1 LLLNRPLPGR
11 NVLRALAT
19 VPFLVTPSVMALLWK
34 NLFLSPSTGIIDWL
48 LHLVGLPAVA
58 WFSSLPLESVIFIV
72 AWEWT
77 PFVMLVILA
86 GLQSIP
92 DEVLEAAKVDGA
104 AAWTTFWRIVIPLL
118 RKPYEIALLF
128 GTIFIFQTF
137 GEIYLT
143 TAGGPGLTTNTL
155 PYYTYRT
162 ALNSFQIGLAATLG
176 VIGVITNG
184 VIAQFVAVPMASAY
198 LLPDTISLREAA
210 LKEPVSCAVHGM
222 HSLNPRSGDTF
233 LIVGAG
239 TMGLLL
245 LQLALRGGASRVAMV
260 DVNAQRLASAE
271 ELGATRTYKD
281 IERALA
287 DESLGFNCVI
297 DATGVPAVI
306 ENAFMA
312 VKRGGKFMV
321 FGVASNEARIS
332 LSPFRIYNDEIT
344 IVGSM
349 AILFSFQ
356 AALDL
361 ISSGVIN
368 TEAMLTAALPL
379 QDFPKALDMVRQG

>member
-1 LLLNRPLPGR
+1 M
-11 NVLRALAT
+11 RAVIIDA
-19 VPFLVTPSVMALLWK
+19 P
-34 NLFLSPSTGIIDWL
+34 GIIRVDN
-48 LHLVGLPAVA
+48 VPDPA
-58 WFSSLPLESVIFIV
+58 PR
-72 AWEWT
+72 
-77 PFVMLVILA
+77 
-86 GLQSIP
+86 P
-92 DEVLEAAKVDGA
+92 DEVLVRVGACGICGTDLHIIDGDSPLARYPIIPGHEFAGEVVALGSDVAQRYGKENITVGSRIAVEPNLYCGYCDSCRTGHENLCLNYAAIGV
-104 AAWTTFWRIVIPLL
+104 
-118 RKPYEIALLF
+118 
-128 GTIFIFQTF
+128 
-137 GEIYLT
+137 
-143 TAGGPGLTTNTL
+143 TTNG
-155 PYYTYRT
+155 
-162 ALNSFQIGLAATLG
+162 A
-176 VIGVITNG
+176 V
-184 VIAQFVAVPMASAY
+184 AQYVTVPVAKAY
-198 LLPDTISLREAA
+198 ALPDNISFREGA
-210 LKEPVSCAVHGM
+210 LIEPVSCAVHGM
-222 HSLNPRSGDTF
+222 HILNPRSGDTF

-260 DVNAQRLASAE
+260 DVNMQRLASAE

-368 TEAMLTAALPL
+368 TQAMLTEALPL
-379 QDFPKALDMVRQG
+379 QDFSRALEMVRKGQGVKTQILPDG

>member
-1 LLLNRPLPGR
+1 MRAVVIDAPGR
-11 NVLRALAT
+11 IRVDNV
-19 VPFLVTPSVMALLWK
+19 PDPTPR
-34 NLFLSPSTGIIDWL
+34 
-48 LHLVGLPAVA
+48 
-58 WFSSLPLESVIFIV
+58 
-72 AWEWT
+72 
-77 PFVMLVILA
+77 
-86 GLQSIP
+86 P
-92 DEVLEAAKVDGA
+92 DEVLVRVGACGICGTDLHIIDGESPLARYPIIPGHEFAGEVVALGYDIAQSNGNGEANITVGSRVAIDPNLYCGHCDLCRTGHENLCLNYA
-104 AAWTTFWRIVIPLL
+104 ALGV
-118 RKPYEIALLF
+118 
-128 GTIFIFQTF
+128 
-137 GEIYLT
+137 
-143 TAGGPGLTTNTL
+143 TTNG
-155 PYYTYRT
+155 
-162 ALNSFQIGLAATLG
+162 A
-176 VIGVITNG
+176 
-184 VIAQFVAVPMASAY
+184 IAQYVAVPMASAY
-198 LLPDTISLREAA
+198 LLPNSMSLREGA
-210 LKEPVSCAVHGM
+210 LIEPVSCAVHGM

-245 LQLALRGGASRVAMV
+245 LQLVLRGGASRVAMV
-260 DVNAQRLASAE
+260 DVNMQRLASAE
-271 ELGATRTYKD
+271 ELGATRTYND
-281 IERALA
+281 IERALK
-287 DESLGFNCVI
+287 DEPLGFNCVI

-368 TEAMLTAALPL
+368 TQAMLTEALPL
-379 QDFPKALDMVRQG
+379 QDFSRALDMVRKGQGVKTQILPDE

>member
-1 LLLNRPLPGR
+1 MRAVVIDAPGR
-11 NVLRALAT
+11 IRVDNVPDPTPRPNE
-19 VPFLVTPSVMALLWK
+19 VLVRVDACGICGTDLH
-34 NLFLSPSTGIIDWL
+34 IID
-48 LHLVGLPAVA
+48 GE
-58 WFSSLPLESVIFIV
+58 SPL
-72 AWEWT
+72 ARY
-77 PFVMLVILA
+77 P
-86 GLQSIP
+86 
-92 DEVLEAAKVDGA
+92 
-104 AAWTTFWRIVIPLL
+104 VIPGHEFAGEVVALG
-118 RKPYEIALLF
+118 YDIAQSN
-128 GTIFIFQTF
+128 GN
-137 GEIYLT
+137 GEANITVGSRVAIDPNLYCGHCDLCRT
-143 TAGGPGLTTNTL
+143 GHENLCLNYAALGVTTN
-155 PYYTYRT
+155 
-162 ALNSFQIGLAATLG
+162 GG
-176 VIGVITNG
+176 
-184 VIAQFVAVPMASAY
+184 IAQCVAVPMASAY
-198 LLPDTISLREAA
+198 LLPNSMSLREGA
-210 LKEPVSCAVHGM
+210 LIEPVSCAVHGM

-260 DVNAQRLASAE
+260 DVNMQRLASAE

-368 TEAMLTAALPL
+368 THAMLTEALPL
-379 QDFPKALDMVRQG
+379 QDFSRALDMVRKGQGVKTQILPNE

>member
-1 LLLNRPLPGR
+1 MRAVVIDAPGR
-11 NVLRALAT
+11 IRVDNVPDPTPRPNE
-19 VPFLVTPSVMALLWK
+19 VLVRVGACGICGTDLH
-34 NLFLSPSTGIIDWL
+34 IID
-48 LHLVGLPAVA
+48 GD
-58 WFSSLPLESVIFIV
+58 SPL
-72 AWEWT
+72 ARY
-77 PFVMLVILA
+77 P
-86 GLQSIP
+86 
-92 DEVLEAAKVDGA
+92 
-104 AAWTTFWRIVIPLL
+104 VIPGHEFAGEVVALG
-118 RKPYEIALLF
+118 YDIAQSN
-128 GTIFIFQTF
+128 GN
-137 GEIYLT
+137 GEANITVGSRVAIDPNLYCGHCDFCRTGHENLCLNY
-143 TAGGPGLTTNTL
+143 AALGVTTN
-155 PYYTYRT
+155 
-162 ALNSFQIGLAATLG
+162 GG
-176 VIGVITNG
+176 
-184 VIAQFVAVPMASAY
+184 IAQCVAVPMSSAY
-198 LLPDTISLREAA
+198 LLPDTMSLREGA
-210 LKEPVSCAVHGM
+210 LIEPVSCAVHGM

-260 DVNAQRLASAE
+260 DVNMQRLASAE

-344 IVGSM
+344 ILGSM

-368 TEAMLTAALPL
+368 TQAMLTEALPL
-379 QDFPKALDMVRQG
+379 QDFSRALEMVRKGQGVKTQILPDG

>member
-1 LLLNRPLPGR
+1 M
-11 NVLRALAT
+11 RAVIIDA
-19 VPFLVTPSVMALLWK
+19 P
-34 NLFLSPSTGIIDWL
+34 GIIRVDN
-48 LHLVGLPAVA
+48 VPD
-58 WFSSLPLESVIFIV
+58 P
-72 AWEWT
+72 T
-77 PFVMLVILA
+77 PR
-86 GLQSIP
+86 P
-92 DEVLEAAKVDGA
+92 DEVLVRVGACGICGTDLHIIDGDSPLARYPIIPGHEFAGEVAALGYDIAQGNGNGETNITVGSRVAIDPNLYCGHCDFCRTGHENLCLNYA
-104 AAWTTFWRIVIPLL
+104 ALGV
-118 RKPYEIALLF
+118 
-128 GTIFIFQTF
+128 
-137 GEIYLT
+137 
-143 TAGGPGLTTNTL
+143 TTNG
-155 PYYTYRT
+155 
-162 ALNSFQIGLAATLG
+162 A
-176 VIGVITNG
+176 
-184 VIAQFVAVPMASAY
+184 IAQYVAAPIASAY
-198 LLPDTISLREAA
+198 LLPDTTSLREGA
-210 LKEPVSCAVHGM
+210 LIEPISCAVHGM

-260 DVNAQRLASAE
+260 DVNMQRLASAE
-271 ELGATRTYKD
+271 ELGATRTYND

-312 VKRGGKFMV
+312 VKCSGKFMV

-361 ISSGVIN
+361 ISGGIIN
-368 TEAMLTAALPL
+368 TQAMLTEALPL
-379 QDFPKALDMVRQG
+379 EDFSRALEMVRKGQGVKTQILPDG